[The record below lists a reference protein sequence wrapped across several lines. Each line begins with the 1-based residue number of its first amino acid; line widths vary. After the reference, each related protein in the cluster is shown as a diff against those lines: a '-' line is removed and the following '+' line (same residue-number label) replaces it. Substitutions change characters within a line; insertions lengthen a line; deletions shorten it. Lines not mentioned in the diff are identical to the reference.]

1 MSKKTTVAVPCTTNP
16 AAEVAPVDAS
26 VEENLAET
34 ERMLQGARQRWP
46 DLRRLHGAQRASP
59 TARATF
65 NLLGAMGALLDV
77 LSTPP
82 SETPDASPKFTA
94 AHKRWERLRSLFD
107 GVGEQDGGVDPERFE
122 VEHLQREIAT
132 MRACQSIADTLDAMA
147 RDFRDHAFATGESLA
162 KPVERSLD
170 FARSLSRNG
179 YSSEMAPVMNALRAL
194 TASAR
199 RATTEAEGEGRE
211 DDTAGDAKPAS
222 DKPTA

>member
-1 MSKKTTVAVPCTTNP
+1 MSKKTTVAVPCTVNP
-16 AAEVAPVDAS
+16 ATDAAPVDVS

-34 ERMLQGARQRWP
+34 ERSLKAARQRWP
-46 DLRRLHGAQRASP
+46 ELQRLNGAQRANP
-59 TARATF
+59 NARVTF
-65 NLLGAMGALLDV
+65 KLLGAMGLLLDV

-82 SETPDASPKFTA
+82 SATPDASPKHA
-94 AHKRWERLRSLFD
+94 AARKRWERLRDLFD
-107 GVGEQDGGVDPERFE
+107 TVGPRDGGVDPERFE

-147 RDFRDHAFATGESLA
+147 RDFRDHAFAKGESLA
-162 KPVERSLD
+162 VPVERSLD

-199 RATTEAEGEGRE
+199 RATAEGEQQE
-211 DDTAGDAKPAS
+211 EPASDEPAS